1 MSLQGDTLHFLIGNE
16 WSTMS
21 NIVDFAKAR
30 MARWTAEETPLP
42 QVTRNQIDR
51 VLSTLNISEMLVISI
66 RMKKG
71 K

>member
-1 MSLQGDTLHFLIGNE
+1 
-16 WSTMS
+16 MS
-21 NIVDFAKAR
+21 NVVDFAKAR
-30 MARWTAEETPLP
+30 MARWMAKETPTP
-42 QVTRNQIDR
+42 PVTGNQIDR